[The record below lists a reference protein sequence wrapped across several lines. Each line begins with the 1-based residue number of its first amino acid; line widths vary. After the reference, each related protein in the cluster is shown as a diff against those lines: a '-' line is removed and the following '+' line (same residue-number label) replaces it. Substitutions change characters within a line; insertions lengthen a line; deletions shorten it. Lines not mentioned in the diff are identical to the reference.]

1 LREFSVFPTS
11 AAGSTDIQH
20 SRPFLHAAFPMRPRG
35 ARFAHDLVGQGYMP
49 STPEDT
55 ALYSRVLGRHLG
67 PVGETT
73 PGPVAR
79 LLISSSTTARCA
91 SNPATTPE
99 ARTAI
104 ARLRNGS
111 RHCDS
116 SLSATAKP

>member
-1 LREFSVFPTS
+1 MTNRSASSASFQPQPQARPTS
-11 AAGSTDIQH
+11 SIPD
-20 SRPFLHAAFPMRPRG
+20 
-35 ARFAHDLVGQGYMP
+35 RFAHDLVGQGYMP

-55 ALYSRVLGRHLG
+55 ALYGRVLGRHLG